1 MMCETM
7 LSRYVSITGLIG
19 FDASPLD
26 SMLFLK
32 ACCLTISVKDSKLRP
47 NQSGCGIKCFRWA
60 SHCFVMIVFWS
71 KPQSG
76 LLLLEGLFAALMDI
90 SKLWWMSFLNLGSVL
105 FLGFQAWGFFTV
117 NPVDWLMCSN
127 RLLISLH
134 PLFFFSLRLS
144 FSCKRAW
151 LSVSQMGIPG
161 EVKSVTTTVWVSGY
175 MLYWGMLDCLVL
187 FAELGTSMC
196 LCCFSGFW

>member
-60 SHCFVMIVFWS
+60 SHCFLIMVFWS

-76 LLLLEGLFAALMDI
+76 LLLLKGLFAALMDI

-105 FLGFQAWGFFTV
+105 FLGFQASEFFTV

-144 FSCKRAW
+144 FWSKILGQPIIR
-151 LSVSQMGIPG
+151 S
-161 EVKSVTTTVWVSGY
+161 SVTNRAITLLLSRFCY
-175 MLYWGMLDCLVL
+175 QILVL
-187 FAELGTSMC
+187 LV
-196 LCCFSGFW
+196 FSLMVLFC